1 MTKHER
7 QSRLLALIESREIST
22 QEDLVAGL
30 LATGLQVTQAT
41 VSRDVK
47 ELGIIK
53 VTSSSGAQK
62 YVPMDRTGEV
72 SAGRLMKVFAETAV
86 SCDSALNTIVVRTLP
101 GMAQACA
108 SAIDS
113 MRIPELLGSI
123 AGDDTVLIIARTES
137 LATTL
142 RERILRMIGHGG
154 EEGL

>member
-7 QSRLLALIESREIST
+7 QSRLLALIESREIAT

-30 LATGLQVTQAT
+30 LATGLRVTQAT

-53 VTSSSGAQK
+53 VTSSSGSQK

-113 MRIPELLGSI
+113 MRIDDLLGSI

-137 LATTL
+137 LATML
-142 RERILRMIGHGG
+142 RERILRMIGRGG

>member
-1 MTKHER
+1 VTKHER